1 MGNAECVVQNAR
13 RRLSSYGKPPPPHA
27 YPPARDLILRVWH
40 VDPLRCPVCK
50 NPMRVIAA
58 IDDPRVVARILRHL
72 GIWHDPP
79 PSPPR
84 PAGLLGCRRR
94 RGFRGPY
101 RQLEMS
107 QAEAHYL

>member
-1 MGNAECVVQNAR
+1 MGSDFVGVANCPASHAHSAAR
-13 RRLSSYGKPPPPHA
+13 H
-27 YPPARDLILRVWH
+27 LIPRVWR
-40 VDPLRCPVCK
+40 VDPLGCPVCQ

-58 IDDPRVVARILRHL
+58 IDDPRAVEKTLRHL
-72 GIWHDPP
+72 ALWHDLP
-79 PSPPR
+79 PSPPG
-84 PAGLLGCRRR
+84 PAGVLACRRG

>member
-1 MGNAECVVQNAR
+1 
-13 RRLSSYGKPPPPHA
+13 
-27 YPPARDLILRVWH
+27 
-40 VDPLRCPVCK
+40 VCQ

-58 IDDPRVVARILRHL
+58 IEDPRVVEKTLRHL
-72 GIWHDPP
+72 ALRHDPP
-79 PSPPR
+79 PGPVGVL
-84 PAGLLGCRRR
+84 AYRRG